1 MIILT
6 ILTIGI
12 YVWAAV
18 TTVEVMAAA
27 DNLGRKVYRDYFK
40 GWYNTFQHNGVEW
53 QKEKRNV
60 RKR

>member
-27 DNLGRKVYRDYFK
+27 EGNTNEYMGRKDNRAGDRE
-40 GWYNTFQHNGVEW
+40 NTYAAGGSDE
-53 QKEKRNV
+53 ESRG
-60 RKR
+60 